1 MNNNTSCTGCN
12 RSFTQIDSIFIYSIC
27 KHSYCNTCYS
37 NHEHPST
44 TICPSCNNTQPLPIK
59 AFSSTTCPYHNQL
72 NTYYC
77 KDHLHLLCEQCKTE
91 PTHNKHSFLSI
102 NEAIQQLSSQL
113 KLNVNIDTV
122 NHKEQM
128 ILNFINEIETRMRIV
143 NDTFKESNSNN
154 KLFYKELIEMLS
166 KRENEIQQK
175 FTALK
180 NNVYTVLESELA
192 KMNTQKNEIQYLK
205 DNINEVTT
213 HNKSNNTIEWLNEM
227 IKMKMYYD
235 CILQLNE
242 KELHKQLHMIELN
255 DINKFD
261 IDKDKELTDIINVLN
276 EIKEKNIK
284 DRKTGIINIKKKR
297 ITKGKTFVDQVNKV
311 EKGINVNM
319 GVMNNDEMKF
329 TYVNDNITNRNALVQ
344 HRELFPVFYTSKD
357 TAQLHSIKCSTL
369 ESLEALCLNTK
380 DSFTCSSPNN
390 NKHSKQ
396 KPKRKAKPT
405 QHKPLTPVNTHNNN
419 TTLSLSINDTTIDNN
434 INLHSFLKPLSLSI
448 FIFGGKPSSTTLSY
462 SFLHSK
468 WKHLKQCN
476 INRSE
481 FLSVRYREHNTL
493 ILGGILSKS
502 NHSIS
507 DSVYLLNTK
516 NQTLSK
522 LSMKLSHP
530 RCRFG
535 GGFIMDKLFICGG
548 YDGNNVLNTC
558 EYFDIVNKKWIAL
571 SPMNVKRMNFAY
583 VNTPD
588 NCLYVIGGED
598 ESGNVVPYVEKY
610 DVIKQTWSSVSNLN
624 HKRKGASAIIMP
636 DGIYVIGGYD
646 GVHYLRSVERFDYV
660 DKKWKYVAEMKAE
673 RCFFAVA
680 PSEDSKCIYVF
691 GGYNGSPLKGVER
704 YEGGDVNKWE
714 VVLELEKEKYKHHC
728 VYEINI

>member
-1 MNNNTSCTGCN
+1 
-12 RSFTQIDSIFIYSIC
+12 
-27 KHSYCNTCYS
+27 
-37 NHEHPST
+37 
-44 TICPSCNNTQPLPIK
+44 
-59 AFSSTTCPYHNQL
+59 
-72 NTYYC
+72 
-77 KDHLHLLCEQCKTE
+77 
-91 PTHNKHSFLSI
+91 
-102 NEAIQQLSSQL
+102 
-113 KLNVNIDTV
+113 
-122 NHKEQM
+122 
-128 ILNFINEIETRMRIV
+128 MRIV

-192 KMNTQKNEIQYLK
+192 KMKTQKNEIQYLK

-213 HNKSNNTIEWLNEM
+213 HSKSNNTIEWLNEM

-261 IDKDKELTDIINVLN
+261 IDKDKEITDIIKVLN

-284 DRKTGIINIKKKR
+284 DRKSGTTNIKKKR
-297 ITKGKTFVDQVNKV
+297 ITKGKTFVDHVNKI
-311 EKGINVNM
+311 EKGINVNV

-380 DSFTCSSPNN
+380 DSFTCSTPNN

-468 WKHLKQCN
+468 WKHIADRAECFVPLC
-476 INRSE
+476 
-481 FLSVRYREHNTL
+481 
-493 ILGGILSKS
+493 
-502 NHSIS
+502 
-507 DSVYLLNTK
+507 YL
-516 NQTLSK
+516 
-522 LSMKLSHP
+522 M
-530 RCRFG
+530 R
-535 GGFIMDKLFICGG
+535 
-548 YDGNNVLNTC
+548 
-558 EYFDIVNKKWIAL
+558 
-571 SPMNVKRMNFAY
+571 
-583 VNTPD
+583 
-588 NCLYVIGGED
+588 
-598 ESGNVVPYVEKY
+598 
-610 DVIKQTWSSVSNLN
+610 
-624 HKRKGASAIIMP
+624 
-636 DGIYVIGGYD
+636 
-646 GVHYLRSVERFDYV
+646 
-660 DKKWKYVAEMKAE
+660 
-673 RCFFAVA
+673 
-680 PSEDSKCIYVF
+680 
-691 GGYNGSPLKGVER
+691 
-704 YEGGDVNKWE
+704 
-714 VVLELEKEKYKHHC
+714 
-728 VYEINI
+728 